1 MNSWRDERLYNGK
14 YVANT
19 FADFT
24 IDKVSFGRTI
34 QKNISYPLQVCK
46 NCLKESNYK
55 DYNNV
60 DYTKKNYIYKTFDR
74 EEYFKIWI

>member
-1 MNSWRDERLYNGK
+1 MLNSWRDERLYNGK
-14 YVANT
+14 YVVNT
-19 FADFT
+19 FADFK
-24 IDKVSFGRTI
+24 IDKVSFGRTL
-34 QKNISYPLQVCK
+34 QKNLRYPLQICK

-74 EEYFKIWI
+74 EEYFTT